1 MMRIPILALTW
12 SCLLLQPTQAIAQ
25 AINRPA
31 VHWGTFTKT
40 ASLND
45 CLRYA
50 EDAMREYSY
59 EIWERGGYVRIGSN
73 NAAVVQVVCVPT
85 GQGSDLAVT
94 VSAFSS
100 DSKTAELA
108 RNNIR
113 AKIVRWHRIDPD
125 S

>member
-1 MMRIPILALTW
+1 
-12 SCLLLQPTQAIAQ
+12 
-25 AINRPA
+25 
-31 VHWGTFTKT
+31 
-40 ASLND
+40 
-45 CLRYA
+45 
-50 EDAMREYSY
+50 MREYSY